1 LAGHQRSG
9 DPKVEAKRVD
19 DALARS
25 LSELATLR
33 AQMRPQVPDSE
44 LTIFDGKRMILEDEE
59 FIGRIREN
67 IANGYLAE
75 RALLLVID
83 ELCAS
88 MSAVHDDYLRERVAD
103 FRDLGGFVLRHLRK
117 EEKRGPIQ

>member
-1 LAGHQRSG
+1 LAGHQWSG
-9 DPKVEAKRVD
+9 DSKVEARRFE
-19 DALARS
+19 DALSHS

-59 FIGRIREN
+59 FVGRIDNN
-67 IANGYLAE
+67 IADGDTAE
-75 RALLLVID
+75 HALRRVIE
-83 ELCAS
+83 ELSAS
-88 MSAVHDDYLRERVAD
+88 MRAVADDYLRERAND
-103 FRDLGGFVLRHLRK
+103 FREVGYRVMRHLRQ

>member
-9 DPKVEAKRVD
+9 DPKVEAKRFE
-19 DALARS
+19 DALSRS

-33 AQMRPQVPDSE
+33 ARMRPQMPDSE

-59 FIGRIREN
+59 FVGRIREN

-75 RALLLVID
+75 RALLHVID

-88 MSAVHDDYLRERVAD
+88 MLAVHDDYLRERVAD
-103 FRDLGGFVLRHLRK
+103 FRDLGNSVLRHLRPGGK
-117 EEKRGPIQ
+117 AGD